1 MKSIKRYLKFD
12 FIFGIILVIV
22 GLSGFPY
29 LLTQNILNPF
39 ELWFWIIIYFLV
51 LIGGIY
57 VIYNFVRTNFGI
69 CAHKSKNCER
79 GENLNN

>member
-22 GLSGFPY
+22 SLSG
-29 LLTQNILNPF
+29 LLNLLITKNI
-39 ELWFWIIIYFLV
+39 LWFWIIIYFLV

-57 VIYNFVRTNFGI
+57 VIYNFVRTNFKI
-69 CAHKSKNCER
+69 CAHKIIYNIYSTY
-79 GENLNN
+79 